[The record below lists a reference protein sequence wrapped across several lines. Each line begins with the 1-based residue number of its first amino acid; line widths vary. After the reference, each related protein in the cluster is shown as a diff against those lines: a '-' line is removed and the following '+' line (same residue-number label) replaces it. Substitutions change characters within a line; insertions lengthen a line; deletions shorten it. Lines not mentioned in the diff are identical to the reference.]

1 MPALLWTDALT
12 VGHPDMDSQHRQ
24 LVALANALNEAMLQN
39 SEEEVLRRQF
49 AGLLSYTAMHF
60 TSEERLMTETA
71 YPAAAQHR
79 KDHERL
85 LLDLY
90 HMRGNY
96 RPRAQE
102 ILQTLSVLQAW
113 LKDHIDSADRKLA
126 EYLLQRRP
134 G

>member
-1 MPALLWTDALT
+1 
-12 VGHPDMDSQHRQ
+12 MDSQHRQ

-79 KDHERL
+79 KEHERL

-90 HMRGNY
+90 RMRGNY
-96 RPRAQE
+96 GPRAQE